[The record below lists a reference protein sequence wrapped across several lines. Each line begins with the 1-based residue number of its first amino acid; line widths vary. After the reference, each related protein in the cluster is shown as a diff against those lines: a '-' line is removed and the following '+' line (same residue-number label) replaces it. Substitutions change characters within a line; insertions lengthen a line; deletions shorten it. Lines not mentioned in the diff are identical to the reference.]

1 MVVFWCCGY
10 RCDHLLVN
18 DVLQTFEKML
28 NNIGQTTTQNL
39 AIISFHNTNK
49 HPKHYLDI
57 AMEGRSAAKIMQ
69 KGKGHCYEHVI

>member
-1 MVVFWCCGY
+1 MVVFFGVVD

-18 DVLQTFEKML
+18 DVLQTIEKMM
-28 NNIGQTTTQNL
+28 NNTSQATTQNL
-39 AIISFHNTNK
+39 VIISFHNTNK

-57 AMEGRSAAKIMQ
+57 VKEGRSAAKIMQ

>member
-1 MVVFWCCGY
+1 MIVFWCCGY

-28 NNIGQTTTQNL
+28 NNTGQTTTQNRD
-39 AIISFHNTNK
+39 IISFHNTNK

-57 AMEGRSAAKIMQ
+57 AMESSSAAKIMQ
-69 KGKGHCYEHVI
+69 KGKGYCYEHVI